1 MQELRDDHC
10 AQVGDLHLRS
20 LAVAHSVPAF
30 GLRAERDGH
39 VVAYSGDTN
48 PPNMIETAVDLAQ
61 QTIAEC
67 DRKIAS

>member
-10 AQVGDLHLRS
+10 AQVGDLHLGS

-48 PPNMIETAVDLAQ
+48 PPI
-61 QTIAEC
+61 
-67 DRKIAS
+67 